1 MARIP
6 LLILLLFPLAGAAD
20 STIYRTTDA
29 QGNVIFTDAPP
40 ADGQPGERVDV
51 PPVNTTPA
59 PQVRESATEESSAGS
74 ADRNTEEEAQAPP
87 QVAIIYPPDETTIPR
102 GPGNFAV
109 TAEVS
114 RPLQSGQRLQLRL
127 DGDPSGEPQRE
138 GTWNLTN
145 VLRGAHDLTVSVL
158 GEEGKTLA
166 TSEPVRVYGL
176 RPSLIQPNRPLNPGN
191 FIN

>member
-6 LLILLLFPLAGAAD
+6 LLILLLFPLAGGAE
-20 STIYRTTDA
+20 STIYRTTDE

-40 ADGQPGERVDV
+40 ADGHPGERVDV

-59 PQVRESATEESSAGS
+59 PQVRESPTEESSAPS
-74 ADRNTEEEAQAPP
+74 TEEEAQAPP
-87 QVAIIYPPDETTIPR
+87 QVAITYPPNETTIPQ
-102 GPGNFAV
+102 GPGNFSV
-109 TAEVS
+109 TADVT
-114 RPLQSGQRLQLRL
+114 RPLQSSERLQLQL
-127 DGDPSGEPQRE
+127 DGEPRGEPQRQ

-158 GEEGKTLA
+158 GEEGEPLA
-166 TSEPVRVYGL
+166 TSEPVRVYVL
-176 RPSLIQPNRPLNPGN
+176 RPSVIQPRRPLNPGA

>member
-6 LLILLLFPLAGAAD
+6 LLILLLFPLAGGAE

-40 ADGQPGERVDV
+40 ADGQPGERVNV

-59 PQVRESATEESSAGS
+59 PQVRELPAEESSDGS
-74 ADRNTEEEAQAPP
+74 TDGSTEAEAQAPP
-87 QVAIIYPPDETTIPR
+87 QVAITSPPNETTIPQ

-114 RPLQSGQRLQLRL
+114 RPLKSGQRLQLRL
-127 DGDPSGEPQRE
+127 DGEPRGEPQRE
-138 GTWNLTN
+138 ATWNLTN
-145 VLRGAHDLTVSVL
+145 VFRGAHDLTVSVL
-158 GEEGKTLA
+158 GEEGEQIA
-166 TSEPVRVYGL
+166 TSESVRVYVL
-176 RPSLIQPNRPLNPGN
+176 RPSVIQRTRLLNLGDY
-191 FIN
+191 IN